1 MRVAIIGG
9 LGSGKSEVLK
19 IAKEKGFFCLSADEI
34 NANLLVSP
42 SYIAKIAAAFP
53 TVEKDGAV
61 DKKALASIVFS
72 DDERLETLNAIAH
85 PEIAKVINECAE
97 PLVAAELPIVLES
110 VIGGFDEI
118 LFVSTPY
125 QTRLKRLKGRGLD
138 TEQAKARIHRAG
150 QKENCHY
157 IYLICR
163 DTVDGKVLDALRKK
177 QDLARMLVDDYR
189 KGWNPFAN
197 VSAQNP
203 DS

>member
-9 LGSGKSEVLK
+9 IGSGKSEVLK

-53 TVEKDGAV
+53 TVVKDGAV
-61 DKKALASIVFS
+61 DKKALANIVFF
-72 DDERLETLNAIAH
+72 DDEQLETLNAIAH

-110 VIGGFDEI
+110 VIGEFDEI

-125 QTRLKRLKGRGLD
+125 RTRIKRLKGRGLD
-138 TEQAKARIHRAG
+138 ESQAKARMRA
-150 QKENCHY
+150 QVKPSELKKIATY
-157 IYLICR
+157 I
-163 DTVDGKVLDALRKK
+163 VDNSGSLDDLRVNAGKIFDEI
-177 QDLARMLVDDYR
+177 LA
-189 KGWNPFAN
+189 KCT
-197 VSAQNP
+197 
-203 DS
+203 DSNAKCEKTT

>member
-9 LGSGKSEVLK
+9 IGSGKSEVLK

-53 TVEKDGAV
+53 TVVKDGAV

-97 PLVAAELPIVLES
+97 SLVAAELPIVLES

-138 TEQAKARIHRAG
+138 TEQAKARMRVQVKPAELKKIAT
-150 QKENCHY
+150 Y
-157 IYLICR
+157 
-163 DTVDGKVLDALRKK
+163 TVDNSGSLDDLRVNAGKIFDEILENANSASCILR
-177 QDLARMLVDDYR
+177 A
-189 KGWNPFAN
+189 
-197 VSAQNP
+197 
-203 DS
+203 

>member
-1 MRVAIIGG
+1 M
-9 LGSGKSEVLK
+9 
-19 IAKEKGFFCLSADEI
+19 
-34 NANLLVSP
+34 
-42 SYIAKIAAAFP
+42 
-53 TVEKDGAV
+53 

-138 TEQAKARIHRAG
+138 TEQAKARMRVQVKPAALKKSPRIPWTTRARST
-150 QKENCHY
+150 
-157 IYLICR
+157 I
-163 DTVDGKVLDALRKK
+163 
-177 QDLARMLVDDYR
+177 
-189 KGWNPFAN
+189 
-197 VSAQNP
+197 
-203 DS
+203 

>member
-9 LGSGKSEVLK
+9 IGSGKSEVLK

-53 TVEKDGAV
+53 TVVKDGAV
-61 DKKALASIVFS
+61 DKKALASIVFADS
-72 DDERLETLNAIAH
+72 AQLATLNSIAH

-97 PLVAAELPIVLES
+97 SLVAAELPIVLES

-138 TEQAKARIHRAG
+138 TEQAKARMRAQVKPSTLKKIATYAVVNSG
-150 QKENCHY
+150 SLDDLRANA
-157 IYLICR
+157 
-163 DTVDGKVLDALRKK
+163 GKIFDEI
-177 QDLARMLVDDYR
+177 LAKCAD
-189 KGWNPFAN
+189 
-197 VSAQNP
+197 
-203 DS
+203 

>member
-9 LGSGKSEVLK
+9 IGSGKSEVLK

-42 SYIAKIAAAFP
+42 SYIAKIAASFP
-53 TVEKDGAV
+53 TVVKDGAV

-138 TEQAKARIHRAG
+138 TEQAKARMRVQVKPAALKKIAT
-150 QKENCHY
+150 Y
-157 IYLICR
+157 
-163 DTVDGKVLDALRKK
+163 TVDNSGSLDDLRVNAGKIFDEI
-177 QDLARMLVDDYR
+177 LA
-189 KGWNPFAN
+189 KCI
-197 VSAQNP
+197 
-203 DS
+203 

>member
-9 LGSGKSEVLK
+9 IGSGKSEVLK

-53 TVEKDGAV
+53 TVVKDGAV

-138 TEQAKARIHRAG
+138 TEQAKARMRVQVKPAALKKIAT
-150 QKENCHY
+150 Y
-157 IYLICR
+157 
-163 DTVDGKVLDALRKK
+163 TVDNSGSLDDLRVNAGKIFDEILENANSASCILR
-177 QDLARMLVDDYR
+177 A
-189 KGWNPFAN
+189 
-197 VSAQNP
+197 
-203 DS
+203 

>member
-9 LGSGKSEVLK
+9 IGSGKSEVLK

-53 TVEKDGAV
+53 TAVKDGAV
-61 DKKALASIVFS
+61 DKKALASIVFADS
-72 DDERLETLNAIAH
+72 AQLATLNSIAH

-97 PLVAAELPIVLES
+97 PLVAVELPIVLES

-138 TEQAKARIHRAG
+138 TEQAKSRIRAQVKPSTLKKIATYTIDNSG
-150 QKENCHY
+150 S
-157 IYLICR
+157 
-163 DTVDGKVLDALRKK
+163 LDDLRANAGIIF
-177 QDLARMLVDDYR
+177 DEILAKCAD
-189 KGWNPFAN
+189 
-197 VSAQNP
+197 
-203 DS
+203 